1 MFIVWKTQ
9 QLRALS
15 WGKASK
21 EPQPWLHS
29 SGCLLCHCGGT
40 LPPSC
45 EPKAAWGQ
53 NKGERHCVAW
63 RKGGVQV
70 LLPLVRE
77 LGLPTECTMPTHL
90 LSWSQTH
97 GGIWDLVRV
106 ASQTAASV

>member
-15 WGKASK
+15 WGRASK
-21 EPQPWLHS
+21 EPRPWLHS

-90 LSWSQTH
+90 LSWSQTN

>member
-1 MFIVWKTQ
+1 MFIVWKMQ

-29 SGCLLCHCGGT
+29 SGCLSCHCGGT

-45 EPKAAWGQ
+45 EPKADWGQ

-63 RKGGVQV
+63 RKGGVKV

-77 LGLPTECTMPTHL
+77 LGLPTDL
-90 LSWSQTH
+90 LPWSQTH
-97 GGIWDLVRV
+97 GGVWDLVCV